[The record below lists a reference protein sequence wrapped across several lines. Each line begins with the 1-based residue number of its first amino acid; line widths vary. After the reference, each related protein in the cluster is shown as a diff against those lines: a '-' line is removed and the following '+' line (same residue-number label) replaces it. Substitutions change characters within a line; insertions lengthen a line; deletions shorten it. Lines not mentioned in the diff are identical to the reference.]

1 MLSLNKMATRYHKN
15 MIQNDM
21 HQTYRRH
28 MPPLIFPLIQGEL
41 CMIKKA
47 VFLALTIPSAAL
59 VSYPTISNAHRLTGP
74 VSLFDQH

>member
-1 MLSLNKMATRYHKN
+1 
-15 MIQNDM
+15 M

-41 CMIKKA
+41 YMIKKA
-47 VFLALTIPSAAL
+47 VFLALAILSAAL
-59 VSYPTISNAHRLTGP
+59 VSYPTISNAHRLAGP